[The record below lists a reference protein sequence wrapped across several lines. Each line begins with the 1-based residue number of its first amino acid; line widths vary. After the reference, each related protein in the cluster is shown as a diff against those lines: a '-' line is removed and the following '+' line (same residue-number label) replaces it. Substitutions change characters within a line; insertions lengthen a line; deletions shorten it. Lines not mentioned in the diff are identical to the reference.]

1 MTDKDAAQLSAR
13 QQARLDL
20 TLTYISSAH
29 GQLDSAVVS
38 TSVNEHM
45 KNLFSMD
52 PTLLGIAKLWDE
64 IRKETGPIPKLSIE
78 MINILDSLLKNKRVE
93 SEVVYGKL

>member
-1 MTDKDAAQLSAR
+1 MTDELPPQLTPI
-13 QQARLDL
+13 QQAKLDI
-20 TLTYISSAH
+20 TLTYVRASRGNFEAEEV
-29 GQLDSAVVS
+29 DKK
-38 TSVNEHM
+38 TNEHM

-52 PTLLGIAKLWDE
+52 PTLLDIAKRWDE
-64 IRKETGPIPKLSIE
+64 IRKETGPIPILSIE